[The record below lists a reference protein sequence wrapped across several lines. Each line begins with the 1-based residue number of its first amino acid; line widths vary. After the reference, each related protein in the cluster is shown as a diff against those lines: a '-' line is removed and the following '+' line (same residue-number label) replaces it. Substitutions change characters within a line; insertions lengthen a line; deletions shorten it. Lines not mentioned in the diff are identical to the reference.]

1 MTSSMAITRTEA
13 EETFQTAVND
23 ARLARDQAIE
33 SAWHTYR
40 QVLEKMDRDRQE
52 SVDKA
57 WRELTAVE
65 VRATDECTEV
75 IDKAYKAYREVVP
88 VEPPAATNKGGQ
100 P

>member
-1 MTSSMAITRTEA
+1 MTVITRA
-13 EETFQTAVND
+13 ESEDTFQTAVNN

-33 SAWHTYR
+33 GAWHTYR
-40 QVLEKMDRDRQE
+40 QILEKMDRDRQE

-65 VRATDECTEV
+65 VRATDECTET

-88 VEPPAATNKGGQ
+88 VEPLAATNKGGQ